1 MLIEPSHIFT
11 VEKQICV
18 MRFIRNNCLIK
29 ENMNIRKKDLLKAI
43 KNYFIEKK
51 YECQLKMLDL
61 SRILKKTFPKIKII
75 KHKNP
80 TYRGIQLNQSGL
92 KYLNDDYQNTIVNAK
107 KKEIITQ
114 GSACKLLSCSYAI
127 KKLKTIVETYN
138 NLKNKDGKK
147 INLLKAK
154 RILKDLEK
162 CMFRRNL
169 HRKSQIKIGF
179 VLMLTTNVSQRE
191 IANLLETTE
200 VSIRALNKKFF

>member
-75 KHKNP
+75 
-80 TYRGIQLNQSGL
+80 
-92 KYLNDDYQNTIVNAK
+92 
-107 KKEIITQ
+107 
-114 GSACKLLSCSYAI
+114 YAI